1 MQTVAKFEGV
11 NGTFVIRKK
20 EHPFPLFQ
28 KLWLEFWAKDKEP
41 VLTFLPYIQE
51 FPRKDYTSFL
61 VFYDPE
67 RDYGLALTVLTDYV
81 MLNVNEKFTY
91 LVAARDGRLYLNQRI
106 FEVITK
112 NTISPD
118 DLIKTVEDT
127 GITLNEL
134 LKN

>member
-67 RDYGLALTVLTDYV
+67 RDHGLALTVLTDHV

>member
-67 RDYGLALTVLTDYV
+67 RD
-81 MLNVNEKFTY
+81 
-91 LVAARDGRLYLNQRI
+91 
-106 FEVITK
+106 
-112 NTISPD
+112 
-118 DLIKTVEDT
+118 LIKTVEDT